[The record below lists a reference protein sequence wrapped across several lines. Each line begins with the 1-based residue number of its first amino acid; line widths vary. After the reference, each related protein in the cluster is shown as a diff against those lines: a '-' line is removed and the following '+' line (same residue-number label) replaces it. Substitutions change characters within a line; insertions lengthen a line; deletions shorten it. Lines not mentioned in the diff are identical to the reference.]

1 MDPATN
7 NSQVPNQPQMVPMG
21 DAWAPGVYA
30 APVASGPRRWR
41 WAIAGAVVLCV
52 VLVTAGAV
60 YVLSGASGP
69 KSLTASLA
77 PKNTVAFMEIR
88 TDLPGD
94 QHAKLA
100 DFMSH
105 FPGFKDRSQ
114 FDTALD
120 EVLNRLTR
128 TISPDLSYTSAFK
141 PWMEGEVSIAVTNL
155 GGSLE
160 PTGGPVSTPVVS
172 DVATPT
178 NGMPIP
184 MASFM
189 NVGSGSVADV
199 VAIVA
204 LKDHAAAQAWV
215 TSELKSRNVTTTS
228 ASYAGTT
235 VYSFGKGANSGS
247 YAFTDQQLLMGTAGG
262 VKAALDSKT
271 NGSLADSAN
280 YKTAMDSLT
289 GDSLARFYIDMK
301 AIVAAELKSYNSTM
315 SSLGGSS
322 MVMPTMALS
331 ADSVPAWVV
340 GAVRAE
346 GTQMIVNVVMPRA
359 AGAGTTAGD
368 GNHVSRLAPS
378 LPSSTVLVAE
388 FHAIGK
394 TATTALSAA
403 EKQMPGDS
411 SVKQVEDALGLI
423 GGLDWIGDG
432 SAVVTKQGSTYSGG
446 LVIETTDA
454 TTASNKLSLLQTGL
468 ALGGSSM
475 GLTSRSEN
483 HNGTSITIIHVASGV
498 DSTVGGLDLA
508 VAAKGNLIVAGIDSG
523 FVKAVLDTT
532 EPTSLGAQPDYKA
545 LIDAVGS
552 SNSTSFYVN
561 IPALED
567 QIGQAAMGV
576 SSSRWTTDYKPYFDH
591 LGGAGY
597 AVMDG
602 NTVILR
608 FIVTAK

>member
-1 MDPATN
+1 MDPVAN

-30 APVASGPRRWR
+30 APVTSGPRRLR

-52 VLVTAGAV
+52 VMVTAGAM

-69 KSLTASLA
+69 KSLTASVA
-77 PKNTVAFMEIR
+77 PKNTVAFMEVR

-141 PWMEGEVSIAVTNL
+141 PWMEGEVSIAVTNM
-155 GGSLE
+155 GGSLA
-160 PTGGPVSTPVVS
+160 PAGGATSTGGIP
-172 DVATPT
+172 
-178 NGMPIP
+178 MP

-189 NVGSGSVADV
+189 NVEMGSVPDV

-204 LKDHAAAQAWV
+204 LKDHAAAQTWV
-215 TSELKSRNVTTTS
+215 TSELKSKNVTTTS
-228 ASYAGTT
+228 SSYAGTT
-235 VYSFGKGANSGS
+235 VYSFGTGANSGS

-262 VKAALDSKT
+262 VKAALDSKA

-280 YKTAMDSLT
+280 YKAAMDALT

-301 AIVAAELKSYNSTM
+301 AIVAAELKSYNSTI
-315 SSLGGSS
+315 SSIGGSS
-322 MVMPTMALS
+322 MAMPTMALS
-331 ADSVPAWVV
+331 AEDVPAWVV

-346 GTQMIVNVVMPRA
+346 GSEMVVNVAMPRVSGSSA
-359 AGAGTTAGD
+359 TTGD
-368 GNHVSRLAPS
+368 GNHVSRLARS
-378 LPSSTVLVAE
+378 LPASTVLVTE

-394 TATTALSAA
+394 TATNALSAA
-403 EKQMPGDS
+403 DKQMPGDA
-411 SVKQVEDALGLI
+411 SVKQIKDALALI

-475 GLTSRSEN
+475 GVTSRSED
-483 HNGTSITIIHVASGV
+483 HNGTSITIIHVASNAV
-498 DSTVGGLDLA
+498 STVGGLDLA

-545 LIDAVGS
+545 LMDAVGS
-552 SNSTSFYVN
+552 SNSSSFYVN